1 MADVLG
7 VGEKPSLEQIFRES
21 LAQDPGNKAM
31 EFLGQSYAW
40 GWVQGV
46 ATAIERQLAQAGLH
60 PDDSVGVIA
69 SQTPALYAAFIA
81 LVAGGRSMSMINSY
95 QSPEGIG
102 RDLATL
108 GFSAVIA
115 ADSVWLPAV
124 REGASTAGTLALAL
138 ADDGSL
144 AVVSGIG
151 RPAAGGRKLA
161 EPGIELLTS
170 GTTGPPKRHLLAY
183 RVLSRTVHNVHFA
196 LLEPGNGMH
205 LPHQLN
211 YPFAQYIGVMNLL
224 SAIER
229 KRWLWLEPKFSV
241 ERWLD
246 LVRQTG
252 LATYQLPPPGV
263 KMVMDAEVPPEALA
277 GVRYI
282 TCGAGA
288 VDAHQRRI
296 FEERYGLKL
305 LMSYGATEYAGT
317 VAAMSQA
324 DMERYGDAKFD
335 SVGRA
340 VYGVRI
346 RIVDPE
352 SGEPLPPGEDHVG
365 LVEVV
370 QPAISQ
376 DWIRST
382 DLGCLDE
389 EGFLYLMGRADGA
402 INRGGFKVSPA
413 AIQVALLQ
421 HPGVAS
427 ACVVGVPDPRLGSVP
442 AAAVERKAGAAP
454 LDADELKSFVRKL
467 LPATHIPV
475 HVRIVDQLPRT
486 ATLKLELGAIRE
498 MFTSD
503 AGALQA

>member
-1 MADVLG
+1 MSGSQTLQQVFQQA
-7 VGEKPSLEQIFRES
+7 
-21 LAQDPGNKAM
+21 LAQDPDRKAM
-31 EFLGQSYAW
+31 EFLGQSYSW
-40 GWVQGV
+40 GWVRDV
-46 ATAIERQLAQAGLH
+46 AAAVERRLAEAGLGL
-60 PDDSVGVIA
+60 DAAIGLIA
-69 SQTPALYAAFIA
+69 SQSPALYAAFIGLA
-81 LVAGGRSMSMINSY
+81 ANGRSMSMINSF
-95 QSPEGIG
+95 QSPEAIG
-102 RDLATL
+102 RDLAGL

-115 ADSVWLPAV
+115 ADSIWQSAIID
-124 REGASTAGTLALAL
+124 GASAAGTLALAL

-144 AVVSGIG
+144 GVLNGID
-151 RPAAGGRKLA
+151 RPTAAGRKLA

-183 RVLSRTVHNVHFA
+183 RVLNRTMYNVHFA
-196 LLEPGNGMH
+196 MVEPGDGMA

-211 YPFAQYIGVMNLL
+211 YPFAQFIGVNNLIL
-224 SAIER
+224 AIER
-229 KRWLWLEPKFSV
+229 KRWLWLEPKFTV

-246 LVRQTG
+246 LVHQTH
-252 LATYQLPPPGV
+252 LTTYQLPPPGV

-317 VAAMSQA
+317 AAAMSQA
-324 DMERYGDAKFD
+324 DLERYGDAKFD

-340 VYGVRI
+340 VYGVQI

-365 LVEVV
+365 LVEIV
-370 QPAISQ
+370 QPAISE

-382 DLGCLDE
+382 DLGYLDE
-389 EGFLYLMGRADGA
+389 DGFLYLMGRADGA
-402 INRGGFKVSPA
+402 INRGGFKISPA
-413 AIQVALLQ
+413 AIEGALLQ
-421 HPGVAS
+421 HPGIAA
-427 ACVVGVPDPRLGSVP
+427 ACVVGIPDPRLGSVP
-442 AAAVERKAGAAP
+442 AAAVERKPGAAP
-454 LDADELKSFVRKL
+454 LDADELKTFVRKL

-475 HVRIVDQLPRT
+475 HVRIVDKLPRT

-498 MFTSD
+498 MFSSD
-503 AGALQA
+503 AVALQS